1 MTRVQ
6 GKLQCSGLER
16 TRRTRRS
23 AIAVLLGSIL
33 SAGLGA
39 DAQQNAPSVAA
50 NVDDVANMA
59 QRRPLTP
66 PTYEGVATPA
76 PEDIYKAR
84 LVPGSLLSM
93 DVYGVSELSE
103 VALRLDAEGNVTVPT
118 LGPVHLGGLT
128 VMQAQDAVAKA
139 LVAGEILVAPNVKLN
154 VVQFAAEYVSVLGEV
169 QSPGR
174 FQLIA
179 SRSLA
184 DVLALAGG
192 ETLAAG
198 EDIEIQRASTM
209 SNLSSPMS
217 TTSSTATAP
226 GVQHIHYTQ
235 RDPIS
240 NLRNVSVNPGDSV
253 FVRRAGVV
261 YVLGAVN
268 RPGGYLMVNSGSLNI
283 YQALSLAGG
292 TTLDAAKN
300 GMYIIRP
307 HDEVFQQIKV
317 PFAKLAK
324 ERQTDLQLQWN
335 DVLYIP
341 RSGLRVTFLDGSAIM
356 GAAISGAIYSAR

>member
-6 GKLQCSGLER
+6 CKPGSEGSGGKGKALHKG
-16 TRRTRRS
+16 
-23 AIAVLLGSIL
+23 IVLL
-33 SAGLGA
+33 LGA
-39 DAQQNAPSVAA
+39 FLAHALTAAAQQNAPSVAA
-50 NVDDVANMA
+50 NVDDVANMS
-59 QRRPLTP
+59 QRRPLVP
-66 PTYEGVATPA
+66 PTYQGTATPA
-76 PEDIYKAR
+76 PEDFYKAQ

-93 DVYGVSELSE
+93 DVYGVPELSGL
-103 VALRLDAEGNVTVPT
+103 ALRLDVEGNVTVPT

-128 VMQAQDAVAKA
+128 VIQAQDAVAKA

-179 SRSLA
+179 ARSLA

-198 EDIEIQRASTM
+198 EDIEIQRAPSM
-209 SNLSSPMS
+209 GS
-217 TTSSTATAP
+217 TSSQAP
-226 GVQHIHYTQ
+226 APEVNVQHIHYTQ

-307 HDEVFQQIKV
+307 HDEVFEQIKV

-324 ERQTDLQLQWN
+324 ERQTDVQLQWN

-341 RSGLRVTFLDGSAIM
+341 RSGLRVAFLDGSAII
-356 GAAISGAIYSAR
+356 GAAVNGAIYSAR

>member
-1 MTRVQ
+1 MTQ
-6 GKLQCSGLER
+6 EKSGLR
-16 TRRTRRS
+16 PFGTGRPTVGVRR
-23 AIAVLLGSIL
+23 AAMAMLGLLAWAGS
-33 SAGLGA
+33 GLN
-39 DAQQNAPSVAA
+39 AQQNAPSVAA
-50 NVDDVANMA
+50 NVEDTANMS
-59 QRRPLTP
+59 QRRLLAP
-66 PTYEGVATPA
+66 PTFQGTATPA
-76 PEDIYKAR
+76 PEDFYKAQ

-93 DVYGVSELSE
+93 DVYGIPELSGM
-103 VALRLDAEGNVTVPT
+103 ALRLDAEGNATVPT

-128 VMQAQDAVAKA
+128 VMQAQDALTKA
-139 LVAGEILVAPNVKLN
+139 LVSGEILVAPNVKLN

-179 SRSLA
+179 ARSLA

-198 EDIEIQRASTM
+198 DDIEIQRVPRAENSASIAGT
-209 SNLSSPMS
+209 
-217 TTSSTATAP
+217 
-226 GVQHIHYTQ
+226 QHIHYTQ
-235 RDPIS
+235 RDPLS
-240 NLRNVSVNPGDSV
+240 NLRSVSVAPGDSV

-292 TTLDAAKN
+292 TTLDAARN

-307 HDEVFQQIKV
+307 HEEAFEQIKV

-324 ERQTDLQLQWN
+324 QSQTEIQLRWN

-341 RSGLRVTFLDGSAIM
+341 RSGWRVSFLDGSAII
-356 GAAISGAIYSAR
+356 GAAVNGAIYTAR

>member
-1 MTRVQ
+1 MAQAHTPPWRAA
-6 GKLQCSGLER
+6 GTAKRS
-16 TRRTRRS
+16 RRS
-23 AIAVLLGSIL
+23 SRTPGRLATVLLTVFVVSGMVIE
-33 SAGLGA
+33 
-39 DAQQNAPSVAA
+39 AQQNAPSVAA
-50 NVDDVANMA
+50 NVDEVANMS
-59 QRRPLTP
+59 QRRPLLA
-66 PTYEGVATPA
+66 PTYQGSATPA
-76 PEDIYKAR
+76 PEDFSKAQ

-93 DVYGVSELSE
+93 DVFGIPELSSLM
-103 VALRLDAEGNVTVPT
+103 LRLDTDGDVTVPT

-128 VMQAQDAVAKA
+128 VVQAQEAVAKA
-139 LVAGEILVAPNVKLN
+139 LVAGEILVAPNVRLN

-179 SRSLA
+179 ARSLA

-198 EDIEIQRASTM
+198 EDIEIQRAEPAGNTPASA
-209 SNLSSPMS
+209 
-217 TTSSTATAP
+217 TT
-226 GVQHIHYTQ
+226 QHIHYTQ
-235 RDPIS
+235 RDPLT
-240 NLRNVSVNPGDSV
+240 NLRNVSVNPGDTV

-268 RPGGYLMVNSGSLNI
+268 KPGGYLMVNSGALNI

-292 TTLDAAKN
+292 TTLDAARN

-307 HDEVFQQIKV
+307 HDEKFEQIKV
-317 PFAKLAK
+317 PFVKLAK
-324 ERQTDLQLQWN
+324 QNQNEVQLQWN

-341 RSGLRVTFLDGSAIM
+341 RSGWRVTFLDGSAII
-356 GAAISGAIYSAR
+356 GAAVNGAIYTAR

>member
-1 MTRVQ
+1 MRRRHDRIGWKQPSRPALTR
-6 GKLQCSGLER
+6 LDRCLL
-16 TRRTRRS
+16 
-23 AIAVLLGSIL
+23 LLGLLCASCV
-33 SAGLGA
+33 GTE
-39 DAQQNAPSVAA
+39 AQVNAPSVAS
-50 NVDDVANMA
+50 NVDDVANMS
-59 QRRPLTP
+59 QRRQLVP
-66 PTYEGVATPA
+66 PSYQGAATPA
-76 PEDIYKAR
+76 PEDFYKAQ

-93 DVYGVSELSE
+93 DVYGIPELSGLM
-103 VALRLDAEGNVTVPT
+103 LRLDAEGDVTVPS

-128 VMQAQDAVAKA
+128 VMAAQEEIVKA
-139 LVAGEILVAPNVKLN
+139 LVAGEILVTPNVRLN

-179 SRSLA
+179 ARSLA

-198 EDIEIQRASTM
+198 EDIEIQRAAQPGDTA
-209 SNLSSPMS
+209 SSAAS
-217 TTSSTATAP
+217 
-226 GVQHIHYTQ
+226 QHVHYTQ
-235 RDPIS
+235 RDPIT
-240 NLRNVSVNPGDSV
+240 NLRNVSVHPGDSV

-268 RPGGYLMVNSGSLNI
+268 RPGGYLMVNSGALNI

-292 TTLDAAKN
+292 TTLDAARN

-307 HDEVFQQIKV
+307 HDERFEQIKV
-317 PFAKLAK
+317 PFTKLAK
-324 ERQTDLQLQWN
+324 ASQTEVQLHWN

-341 RSGLRVTFLDGSAIM
+341 RSGWRVSFLDGSAII
-356 GAAISGAIYSAR
+356 GAAVNGAIYTAR